1 MCWIRW
7 HILDALEHTEDRDI
21 DTADVERVF
30 SAEETSTDSLRGAT
44 VLTMRGWNMPRKLV
58 LAISLLATLQVG
70 LTLAVANAQVG
81 GLALDAAASVP
92 ISDPFEPF
100 NQAMFSFN
108 LKLDEYVLRPVATGY
123 ATVLPTG
130 VRQRIGRFFDNI
142 NIAPRLGNKLLQMKP
157 IGAGKELSRF
167 LINTT
172 IGGLGFFDVADS
184 WLGLEASHA
193 DFGQTL
199 AQYGMSSGPYLVLP
213 FFGPSTVRDAVGFG
227 VDGAMQPMNYFLPT
241 FPELIAA
248 RGGWVAG
255 STINARSLN
264 LELFESVDRISLDL
278 YGAVQDGYLQQRE
291 QVIQEALQK

>member
-1 MCWIRW
+1 M
-7 HILDALEHTEDRDI
+7 L
-21 DTADVERVF
+21 
-30 SAEETSTDSLRGAT
+30 
-44 VLTMRGWNMPRKLV
+44 RKLV
-58 LAISLLATLQVG
+58 LAVSLGGTLQLG
-70 LTLAVANAQVG
+70 FILAVADAQMG
-81 GLALDAAASVP
+81 DPALDAAAPVP

-100 NQAMFSFN
+100 NQTMFSFN
-108 LKLDEYVLRPVATGY
+108 LKLDEYILRPVATGY
-123 ATVLPTG
+123 ASVLPHGARQG
-130 VRQRIGRFFDNI
+130 VGRFFHNI
-142 NIAPRLGNKLLQMKP
+142 NIAPRLGNKLLQMKLV
-157 IGAGKELSRF
+157 GAGKELSRF

-241 FPELIAA
+241 FPELVAA
-248 RGGWVAG
+248 RGGWVVG

-278 YGAVQDGYLQQRE
+278 YSAVQDGYLQSRE

>member
-1 MCWIRW
+1 M
-7 HILDALEHTEDRDI
+7 L
-21 DTADVERVF
+21 
-30 SAEETSTDSLRGAT
+30 
-44 VLTMRGWNMPRKLV
+44 RKLV
-58 LAISLLATLQVG
+58 LVVSLWGTLQLG
-70 LTLAVANAQVG
+70 FIPAGADAQMG
-81 GLALDAAASVP
+81 DPALDAAAPVP

-100 NQAMFSFN
+100 NQTMFSFN
-108 LKLDEYVLRPVATGY
+108 LKLDEYILRPVATGY
-123 ATVLPTG
+123 ASVLPYGARQG
-130 VRQRIGRFFDNI
+130 VGRFFHNI
-142 NIAPRLGNKLLQMKP
+142 NIAPRLGNKLLQMKLV
-157 IGAGKELSRF
+157 GAGVELSRF

-248 RGGWVAG
+248 RGGWVVG

-278 YGAVQDGYLQQRE
+278 YSAVQDGYLQRRE
-291 QVIQEALQK
+291 QVIREALQK